1 MKEIAEKRGCTT
13 AQVSL
18 AWGISRGTS
27 VIPKSAH
34 AGRIKEN
41 FGTGECG
48 LEYEDFEKMAEV
60 GRKYLTRFN
69 NPSKGWGLD
78 LYEGLEGV

>member
-1 MKEIAEKRGCTT
+1 MEEIAEKRGCTT

-34 AGRIKEN
+34 AERIKEN
-41 FGTGECG
+41 FGTLECE
-48 LEYEDFEKMAEV
+48 LEYKDFEKVAEV
-60 GRKYLTRFN
+60 GRKFLTRFN